1 MKKLLLLSALL
12 IFACS
17 TDSEGNLCIY
27 EPTLTTEAVTN
38 ITETSATLNGVI
50 SIVSENCDVPN
61 NTEQGFV
68 YSTEIQPTLEDTQVN
83 VNGTNISTTIEGL
96 TPNTTYYVRAFLT
109 NNLGD
114 YYGDEVSFTTIAGQ
128 VVLNTTEV
136 TNITFN
142 LAFSGGEILSD
153 GNTTIASKGVCYSTI
168 SNPTIDDYLVS
179 DISSNTMFSSSIQG
193 LNSNTQYYV
202 RAYATNEFDTYY
214 GNEVSFITDCV
225 FPDTLVSQELTR
237 VDGNISIDFYY
248 DAFNPDGY
256 SIDNV
261 ILNYSFNSENVS
273 IEVGNNSQDVINIQ
287 NLLPLTQYYNIEL
300 EFISSECGN
309 ITYSYNN
316 FYTPALYDV
325 GDVGFGGVI
334 IYMYPNGVNGIVASE
349 IDAGSGRWACDSWNS
364 TAEYQWG
371 SAGNS
376 NDINSWE
383 GEFGDG
389 EQYSE
394 AIYDFITNG
403 GGNDESGYFADWPC
417 EGSNCLDASK
427 AVELCYNFNQNGF
440 NDWYLPNIKTLYLI
454 YQSKEDGILTNFNN
468 SSGCFDDGSMLYWS
482 SNGDGGN
489 GGFVVMNDGSVGK
502 GSFGGEMRVRPV
514 RKF

>member
-17 TDSEGNLCIY
+17 TDSEGNPCIY
-27 EPTLTTEAVTN
+27 EPTLTTEAATD

-68 YSTEIQPTLEDTQVN
+68 YSTEIQPTLEDIQVN
-83 VNGTNISTTIEGL
+83 VNGTNISTTIDGL
-96 TPNTTYYVRAFLT
+96 VPNTTYYVRAFLT
-109 NNLGD
+109 NNFGD
-114 YYGDEVSFTTIAGQ
+114 FYGDEVSFTTIAGQ

-142 LAFSGGEILSD
+142 SAFSGGEILSD
-153 GNTTIASKGVCYSTI
+153 GNTTIASKGVCYGTS

-248 DAFNPDGY
+248 DAVNPDGY

-287 NLLPLTQYYNIEL
+287 NLLPLTQYYNVEL

-309 ITYSYNN
+309 ITYSYND
-316 FYTPALYDV
+316 FDTPALYEV
-325 GDVGFGGVI
+325 GDVGLGGVI
-334 IYMYPNGVNGIVASE
+334 IYMYPNGANGIVASE
-349 IDAGSGRWACDSWNS
+349 IDAGLAQWACD
-364 TAEYQWG
+364 T
-371 SAGNS
+371 S
-376 NDINSWE
+376 NNVFWDSYETFVNNLNDWE
-383 GEFGDG
+383 GQIGDG
-389 EQYSE
+389 EQSSA
-394 AIYDFITNG
+394 AIMDFLVNG
-403 GGNDESGYFADWPC
+403 TGNSDDGYFGNFC
-417 EGSNCLDASK
+417 GLICSENLK
-427 AVELCYNFNQNGF
+427 AVELCYEFEHNGYD
-440 NDWYLPNIKTLYLI
+440 DWYLPHIKTLDLI
-454 YQSKEDGILTNFNN
+454 YDFKANGLLTNFQQ
-468 SSGCFDDGSMLYWS
+468 SGCGTSGMIYAS
-482 SNGDGGN
+482 SCGDAGNAGIIDMQNGD
-489 GGFVVMNDGSVGK
+489 VSR
-502 GSFGGEMRVRPV
+502 GSFGAVFSVRPV